1 MSLMEASPTVATSHP
16 ERPGR
21 AARGSRSRVAA
32 HWNGVRMRR
41 VAAGADP
48 DAARR
53 AVTLPVDWDDAA
65 ASALAELAPG
75 QAGVALAQ
83 AAARWIAPL
92 ADAPGAGPELAA
104 RLSLLLLRRAA
115 CPDLQVWQLR
125 HPDRPAFVLNLAA
138 FARPGE
144 GFDLDGMVAAT
155 DTLLEALRLLG
166 RGGSGPGRL
175 LLGNL
180 DACLARLG
188 LDYDSDAARD
198 TATCLLSLAS
208 GRARSGHPRAGDADD
223 RPPSRCIAVPGLAAR
238 ALAAW
243 RPAALALDEAS
254 RAGVPDATA
263 TEQPIETGL
272 SVPGPADALLGF
284 EACGIAP
291 IFSPLR
297 PDGRLAES
305 TLARLAARGM
315 SPEAALAASL
325 AGERVLR
332 AVDFTAVQAMQRAVR
347 PFIDRGMP
355 SVRSL
360 EPATVPPA
368 PLDPRPV
375 APEPHDPSQGELA
388 VRRRE
393 ELPSRRGGFTQ
404 KALVGGHR
412 LYLRTGEYADGRLG
426 ELTISPTRDGPAQRG
441 LMDAFCQAVNLGL
454 QHGVPLE
461 RFVEAFAYT
470 RFGPSGPVEGDAA
483 VATATSPLD
492 YVFRTLAQA
501 YLGHVLPDAPH
512 DHEPQEADDALLP
525 LDLPRS
531 SNAGVRQRHGL
542 RLVG

>member
-1 MSLMEASPTVATSHP
+1 MDASETIATNP
-16 ERPGR
+16 AEPARR
-21 AARGSRSRVAA
+21 AVRGSRSRIAA
-32 HWNGVRMRR
+32 HWNGVRMRKL
-41 VAAGADP
+41 AAGADP
-48 DAARR
+48 DR
-53 AVTLPVDWDDAA
+53 ATRPVTLPADWDDDA

-75 QAGVALAQ
+75 QAGVVLAQ

-92 ADAPGAGPELAA
+92 ADAPGAAPELGA

-115 CPDLQVWQLR
+115 CPDLSIWQLA
-125 HPDRPAFVLNLAA
+125 HADRPAFVLNLAA
-138 FARPGE
+138 FAQPGD
-144 GFDLDGMVAAT
+144 GFNLDGMVSAIAT
-155 DTLLEALRLLG
+155 LVEALHLLR
-166 RGGSGPGRL
+166 RGGGGPGRL

-198 TATCLLSLAS
+198 TAACLLALAS
-208 GRARSGHPRAGDADD
+208 GCARSGPAGGAGFGPAGGAGFGQAGGDGGDM
-223 RPPSRCIAVPGLAAR
+223 PPSRGVPVPGLAAR
-238 ALAAW
+238 ARSAW
-243 RPAALALDEAS
+243 RPAAAECERS
-254 RAGVPDATA
+254 
-263 TEQPIETGL
+263 IETGL
-272 SVPGPADALLGF
+272 SAPGPADALLGL

-315 SPEAALAASL
+315 SPASALAASL
-325 AGERVLR
+325 AGEPVLR

-347 PFIDRGMP
+347 PFIDRGT
-355 SVRSL
+355 SSL
-360 EPATVPPA
+360 RPVGAAVTPQTPPD
-368 PLDPRPV
+368 PGQPDPRRV
-375 APEPHDPSQGELA
+375 GAH
-388 VRRRE
+388 RR

-404 KALVGGHR
+404 KASVGGHR
-412 LYLRTGEYADGRLG
+412 LYLRTGEYADGSLG

-441 LMDAFCQAVNLGL
+441 LMDAFCQAISLGL

-470 RFGPSGPVEGDAA
+470 RFGPSGTVEGDAS

-501 YLGHVLPDAPH
+501 YLGHAMPDAPH

>member
-1 MSLMEASPTVATSHP
+1 MTRMEASDTAATSLP
-16 ERPGR
+16 EPSRR

-48 DAARR
+48 DAATR
-53 AVTLPVDWDDAA
+53 AVTLPADWDDDA

-75 QAGVALAQ
+75 QAAVALAQ
-83 AAARWIAPL
+83 AASRWIAPL
-92 ADAPGAGPELAA
+92 ADAPGARPDLAA

-115 CPDLQVWQLR
+115 CPDLPVWQLSR
-125 HPDRPAFVLNLAA
+125 PDRPAFVLNLAA
-138 FARPGE
+138 FAGPGA
-144 GFDLDGMVAAT
+144 GFDLDGMAAAI
-155 DTLLEALRLLG
+155 DTLVEALRLLG
-166 RGGSGPGRL
+166 RGGAGPARL

-188 LDYDSDAARD
+188 LDYDSDAGRD
-198 TATCLLSLAS
+198 TAACLLALAT
-208 GRARSGHPRAGDADD
+208 GRARSGQPRSGDADET
-223 RPPSRCIAVPGLAAR
+223 PPASGTAVPGLAAR

-243 RPAALALDEAS
+243 RPASAPLDA
-254 RAGVPDATA
+254 PDAARTVL
-263 TEQPIETGL
+263 PVETGL

-297 PDGRLAES
+297 PDGRLADS

-347 PFIDRGMP
+347 PFIDRAGADRGATERAMP
-355 SVRSL
+355 SLRSL
-360 EPATVPPA
+360 GLATVPPA
-368 PLDPRPV
+368 PLDPKPR
-375 APEPHDPSQGELA
+375 DPAQRDDA
-388 VRRRE
+388 ARRR

-404 KALVGGHR
+404 KASVGGHR
-412 LYLRTGEYADGRLG
+412 LYLRTGEYADGGLG

-441 LMDAFCQAVNLGL
+441 LMDAFCQAINLGL

-461 RFVEAFAYT
+461 RFVEAFAYS

-512 DHEPQEADDALLP
+512 DHEPQVADDALLP

-531 SNAGVRQRHGL
+531 SSAGVRHRHGL